1 MNFKTTVVLIVL
13 LAVAVGA
20 LYFTREKKAEDG
32 GRVVEENRQKLFDI
46 KAEDVNRV
54 VVAAGDGRKM
64 ALEKAGGGKWRMT
77 EPVQAAAEAF
87 EADNLV
93 RALVDL
99 ESRGTVDS
107 ENASASA
114 TGLDK
119 PRFVVDIATGDGKT
133 RTLNVGDKPA
143 VGDIVYV
150 ARKDKSGETLVVPA
164 DLLERLDK
172 QPQDYREKKLVD
184 VTTGDVRQITLE
196 KPSGKVVIS
205 RIGTGDWKITEPK
218 AMPAE
223 KSEVD
228 DILFA
233 LTGLRAAEFVSEDG
247 ADAATYGLTK
257 PRIRATISS
266 TQPATQSFVTTAPT
280 TTAATSQPAP
290 LVINFGQSDLLKQN
304 VMVSTSRSPVIAKV
318 AASVIEQID
327 KKPIELRDKRA
338 VYIDPAQVSS
348 ITISSDL
355 AATTRPTSRPASK
368 KEVVIRRAKVTEAK
382 AADAKAQATTAPATT
397 KASTQAST
405 QVASTRPSTTQPS
418 TTQVASTQAA
428 TTQAITQA
436 AATQPAPKWEV
447 VVGNDAKPADDSRV
461 DQLLN
466 QLHPLRAQ
474 KYLETAPTTQPAAT
488 YVIRIT
494 TVAPGG
500 AEAKHEIRLV
510 DPGDTKPL
518 NATYNDLAFEADRSV
533 ADRFSGD
540 FLKGSTPPP
549 SATPSFGNDPNA
561 APFSPGP

>member
-1 MNFKTTVVLIVL
+1 MIEKHGRDAHATELNFKTTVVLIVL

-20 LYFTREKKAEDG
+20 LYFTREKKSEDGG

-54 VVAAGDGRKM
+54 VVTAADGRKM
-64 ALEKAGGGKWRMT
+64 ALERAGAGKWRMT

-87 EADNLV
+87 EVDNLV
-93 RALVDL
+93 RGLVEL

-107 ENASASA
+107 ENANAEA

-119 PRFVVDIATGDGKT
+119 PRFVVDLAMADGKT
-133 RTLNVGDKPA
+133 HTLNVGDKPA

-150 ARKDKSGETLVVPA
+150 ARKEKSGETLVVPA
-164 DLLERLDK
+164 DILERIDK
-172 QPQDYREKKLVD
+172 QPADYRDKKLVD
-184 VTTGDVRQITLE
+184 VSTGDVRQITLE
-196 KPSGKVVIS
+196 KPSGKIVIARS
-205 RIGTGDWKITEPK
+205 GTGDWKITEPK

-223 KSEVD
+223 KTDVD
-228 DILFA
+228 DMLFA
-233 LTGLRAAEFVSEDG
+233 LTGLRATEFVSEDG

-266 TQPATQSFVTTAPT
+266 TQPATHSFVSTAP

-338 VYIDPAQVSS
+338 VDIDPAQVSA

-355 AATTRPTSRPASK
+355 VATTRPTSRPASK
-368 KEVVIRRAKVTEAK
+368 KEVVIRRATV
-382 AADAKAQATTAPATT
+382 ADAKAQATTAP
-397 KASTQAST
+397 
-405 QVASTRPSTTQPS
+405 STT
-418 TTQVASTQAA
+418 TASTQAA
-428 TTQAITQA
+428 TQASTQPATTQV
-436 AATQPAPKWEV
+436 AATQPAAKWEV
-447 VVGNDAKPADDSRV
+447 VVGNDAKPAEDSRV

-466 QLHPLRAQ
+466 ALHPLRAQ
-474 KYLETAPTTQPAAT
+474 KYLETAPTTQPTAT
-488 YVIRIT
+488 YVIRLT

-533 ADRFSGD
+533 AGQLAGD
-540 FLKGSTPPP
+540 FLKGSSPPP
-549 SATPSFGNDPNA
+549 SATPSFGNDPDA